1 MLFNSNDLMIDGVFK
16 TSAKL
21 NAITKMVTSAKH
33 LVVVN
38 IVRKSPDLE
47 LFLGTNIILRD

>member
-1 MLFNSNDLMIDGVFK
+1 MIDGVFK
-16 TSAKL
+16 MSAKL
-21 NAITKMVTSAKH
+21 NAIAKMVTSAKH